1 VFRERQKKEAT
12 LPTPKISRGEVYNS
26 SLFRREEEDIIRAED
41 INMGIDKDENENTG
55 LPAKEKKSVN
65 FVPENRIIKELIDLI
80 R

>member
-12 LPTPKISRGEVYNS
+12 LPTPKTSRDGVYNP
-26 SLFRREEEDIIRAED
+26 SLFEREKEDMVRAED
-41 INMGIDKDENENTG
+41 IDIRIDEDENENAG

-65 FVPENRIIKELIDLI
+65 FVPENRIIKEPMDLI

>member
-12 LPTPKISRGEVYNS
+12 LPTPKTSRGGIYNS
-26 SLFRREEEDIIRAED
+26 SLFRREEEDIIKAED
-41 INMGIDKDENENTG
+41 VDIKIDKDKDENAG

-65 FVPENRIIKELIDLI
+65 FVPKNRIIKELIDLI